1 MPEASGRNSLP
12 KLSRAGGW
20 PKKKKAPI
28 GKVKPRPNP
37 ASSLSRCTGFRE
49 KKRGRA

>member
-12 KLSRAGGW
+12 KLSRGDGQ
-20 PKKKKAPI
+20 KKPL